1 MREDYIQTRNFI
13 RLKEAF
19 VDLKELPASAPKMGL
34 GYGNYGLGKTMS
46 LNKIADSEDALLF
59 RAVQTWTK
67 TSVLRELCLELGVD
81 ASGQASAM
89 FIRVREALNNQP
101 RIIIVDEVDAILKGT
116 KNEVLEMF
124 RDLHDETGV
133 IVFFVGMEE
142 ANAKFKK
149 HGHYYSRIVN
159 FVKFEPI
166 GKEDIKKFCELS
178 EIKVEEDLIDFFC
191 SKYPNLRNII
201 VLLIRLEKY
210 CELNGY
216 ESPNLKIFNQSGVDH
231 ATRKKD

>member
-89 FIRVREALNNQP
+89 FIRVR
-101 RIIIVDEVDAILKGT
+101 
-116 KNEVLEMF
+116 
-124 RDLHDETGV
+124 
-133 IVFFVGMEE
+133 
-142 ANAKFKK
+142 
-149 HGHYYSRIVN
+149 
-159 FVKFEPI
+159 
-166 GKEDIKKFCELS
+166 
-178 EIKVEEDLIDFFC
+178 
-191 SKYPNLRNII
+191 
-201 VLLIRLEKY
+201 
-210 CELNGY
+210 
-216 ESPNLKIFNQSGVDH
+216 
-231 ATRKKD
+231 